1 MTLKPWT
8 WIVAVALAVSV
19 AACGSDGQADDDSP
33 DTPDAGVPGD
43 GADTDPTGDVAG
55 GWLFTA
61 EEPDANEPSVTC
73 NVMVGGGVFDVTCP
87 QGEVPRPA
95 GEGCQQLR
103 DDLHIHG
110 NIIAA
115 LVGHLDG
122 MLDTIVEYEGSS
134 CVTYGLTVGAP
145 FPLPAFAQLTA
156 ERTEKTALGDFLAH
170 LGGRWAF
177 TLDDTRNQG
186 QSCEVD
192 ISLALARRA
201 AAVQVDIACPQA
213 DAIEVVPSCTAQ
225 PFITLALTA
234 QPGALDGTLA
244 DTIRH
249 TGSGCTPDHPPTI
262 SVPRYTLSAR
272 PINP

>member
-1 MTLKPWT
+1 VTLKPWT

-19 AACGSDGQADDDSP
+19 AACGSDGQADDDDDSGG
-33 DTPDAGVPGD
+33 PDAGVPGD
-43 GADTDPTGDVAG
+43 GADTDPTSDVAG
-55 GWLFTA
+55 AWHFTA
-61 EEPDANEPSVTC
+61 EPLGNDSATTC
-73 NVMVGGGVFDVTCP
+73 TVMIGGGVFDVTCP

-156 ERTEKTALGDFLAH
+156 DRTEKTALGDFLAH

-177 TLDDTRNQG
+177 TLDDTREEG
-186 QSCEVD
+186 QSCDVD

-201 AAVQVDIACPQA
+201 AAVQVDIACPQE
-213 DAIEVVPSCTAQ
+213 DPTEVVPDCTAQ
-225 PFITLALTA
+225 PFITLSLTA

-244 DTIRH
+244 DTIHH
-249 TGSGCTPDHPPTI
+249 TGAGCTPDHPPTI
-262 SVPRYTLSAR
+262 SIPRYTLAAR